1 MPTKAQIESITQAL
15 RKSVSRWN
23 KAKLKL
29 DKAQQAYEKAQ
40 AKYKK
45 IHGSITN
52 YARKHYDTPENTHFC
67 VMQLLDGIRLKQ
79 SLIELNKLM
88 RKLKQ
93 NSKQFINSYLMG
105 VKNNG

>member
-40 AKYKK
+40 AKYKAVHRQLP
-45 IHGSITN
+45 HGS
-52 YARKHYDTPENTHFC
+52 K
-67 VMQLLDGIRLKQ
+67 
-79 SLIELNKLM
+79 
-88 RKLKQ
+88 
-93 NSKQFINSYLMG
+93 
-105 VKNNG
+105 

>member
-29 DKAQQAYEKAQ
+29 DKAQQAYEKTQ

-45 IHGSITN
+45 IHKQIPHRSYGS
-52 YARKHYDTPENTHFC
+52 
-67 VMQLLDGIRLKQ
+67 GW
-79 SLIELNKLM
+79 
-88 RKLKQ
+88 
-93 NSKQFINSYLMG
+93 
-105 VKNNG
+105 